1 MRVTDF
7 RRFKASYHLR
17 AYLSHLSI
25 QYVNQSESLY
35 LDHFPICCET
45 NGISKESTYA
55 DNMKL
60 YTAENFTIRYQT
72 HVTEVVKDICDN

>member
-1 MRVTDF
+1 MRVFAILENFWSILTHDLMRVTDF
-7 RRFKASYHLR
+7 RQFKASYHPR
-17 AYLSHLSI
+17 VGLSHLSI

-60 YTAENFTIRYQT
+60 
-72 HVTEVVKDICDN
+72 